1 MHLNRCDLFAVL
13 LAMQHHLP
21 TRGHHLKPSFLCRL
35 ILITAALL
43 QSAQAATLNLDLP
56 DIGDTA
62 GGTISPAEE
71 RKFGEAFMRQIRQ
84 SLKVMD
90 DTEITE
96 YMRSLGY
103 QLAANSD
110 NQSLD
115 FSFFVVADND
125 VNAFAGPGGFIGV
138 NSGLILAT
146 ESESELASVL
156 AHEIGH
162 VTQRHIA
169 RRFEQVDK
177 LSIPATAALLA
188 AIIIGSRNSELGQA
202 ALATAQAGSAQIQIN
217 FTRANEEEADRVG
230 LQTLARGGFDP
241 RSMPVFFERLQ
252 KASRFAGASAPE
264 FLRTHPVT
272 ESRIAD
278 TRNRAEQYP
287 YRQISDDLNYH
298 LIRAKL
304 RVMKEGTPKQ
314 AVVRFAAALKSG
326 QYRNQAAERYG
337 YALALFANGDYA
349 TARNELRT
357 LQAADKERIAYI
369 DALARVDL
377 ADDQSPRALRSYE
390 EALKLFP
397 GNPVLTLGYSRALL
411 HTGQADKARRLLQEY
426 VRRQAPDP
434 ALYKL
439 LADAEIAAG
448 QKAAAHQ
455 ALAEYYYLNGQTI
468 AAIEQLQSGI
478 KASDADFYRA
488 SQMEAR
494 LKEVQD
500 QAAQEAT
507 HR

>member
-1 MHLNRCDLFAVL
+1 M
-13 LAMQHHLP
+13 
-21 TRGHHLKPSFLCRL
+21 KPSFLCRL
-35 ILITAALL
+35 IFIAGALL
-43 QSAQAATLNLDLP
+43 QPAQAATLNLDLP

-71 RKFGEAFMRQIRQ
+71 RKYGEAFMREIRQ

-90 DTEITE
+90 DAEINE

-103 QLAANSD
+103 QLAAHSD
-110 NQSLD
+110 NQSLG
-115 FSFFVVADND
+115 FSFFVVEDHGI
-125 VNAFAGPGGFIGV
+125 NAFAGPGGFIGV

-162 VTQRHIA
+162 VTQRHLA
-169 RRFEQVDK
+169 RTIEKADK
-177 LSIPATAALLA
+177 MNIPATAAMLA
-188 AIIIGSRNSELGQA
+188 AIIIGTRNSELGQA
-202 ALATAQAGSAQIQIN
+202 ALATAQAGTVQVQIN

-230 LQTLARGGFDP
+230 LQTLARSGFDP

-252 KASRFAGASAPE
+252 KSSRYAGASPPE

-278 TRNRAEQYP
+278 TRNRAEQFP
-287 YRQISDDLNYH
+287 YRQVSDNLNYH

-304 RVMKEGTPKQ
+304 RVMKEGSPKQ

-326 QYRNQAAERYG
+326 QYRNQAAEHYG
-337 YALALFANGDYA
+337 YALALLGNGDYA
-349 TARNELRT
+349 AARGELRA

-369 DALARVDL
+369 NAMAQVDL
-377 ADDQSPRALRSYE
+377 ADNQAARALRSYE

-397 GNPVLTLGYSRALL
+397 GNPVLTLGYSRVLL
-411 HTGQADKARRLLQEY
+411 QNGQADKARRLLEEY
-426 VRRQAPDP
+426 VRRQAPEP
-434 ALYKL
+434 GLYKL

-455 ALAEYYYLNGQTI
+455 ALAEHYYLNGQTM
-468 AAIEQLQSGI
+468 AAIEQLHSGI

-494 LKEVQD
+494 LKELQD
-500 QAAQEAT
+500 QAALAT
-507 HR
+507 KH